1 MGAVRRSARKRL
13 RYELLVNEC
22 GTILRPFVQWV
33 KIARVRRMPDFLD
46 SVVVV
51 MTTTNGEIAVDFL
64 NVCIVL
70 DAQFLN
76 DFRDVHNFS

>member
-1 MGAVRRSARKRL
+1 
-13 RYELLVNEC
+13 
-22 GTILRPFVQWV
+22 
-33 KIARVRRMPDFLD
+33 MPDFLD